1 MPYILSVFAGKKTAG
16 GYIRI
21 DGGTQIQL
29 QDGRVDY
36 ISEGLH
42 HISFSSIS
50 GFQRGLNKVNL
61 YTNDGSFIGRANA
74 TMAINNEMKAVDG
87 EITETFYPNSMLVL
101 NIISDGSCNVISL
114 PQYEMRELNDEEI
127 KKVEDEYRRQCEEV
141 DAAYDAYLD
150 SANVTELLLCLF
162 LGGLG
167 AHKFY
172 RKKYGMGILYLFTA
186 GLFGIGVIVDLISII
201 SKLIKKDKR
210 EKEKS

>member
-21 DGGTQIQL
+21 DGDSQIAL
-29 QDGRVDY
+29 QDGRVYY
-36 ISEGLH
+36 ISEGMH
-42 HISFSSIS
+42 TINFSSIS
-50 GFQRGLNKVNL
+50 SAQRGLNKMSL
-61 YTNDGSFIGRANA
+61 YINDGGFLGRANA
-74 TMAINNEMKAVDG
+74 AMAINNEMKAVDG
-87 EITETFYPNSMLVL
+87 EITETFSPSNMMVL
-101 NIISDGSCNVISL
+101 NIISDGSCHVISL

-127 KKVEDEYRRQCEEV
+127 KKVEDEYRRQHEEIN
-141 DAAYDAYLD
+141 AICD

-162 LGGLG
+162 LGVLG

-201 SKLIKKDKR
+201 SKLIKKNKR